1 MSVYD
6 NIKKLCDS
14 QHIAIT
20 TLESQLGFGR
30 GSIGKIRQAKN
41 LPTANRLQA
50 VADYFGVSIDY
61 LLGNSPDAAAAGSPA
76 APAGNDAAVPALD
89 SAQASGPDTAYEE
102 RLVDACRALNP
113 EGKGKLLDYAT
124 DLAASGRYT
133 AQDPN
138 ALAAYAASFEKET
151 SDPTAKTA

>member
-89 SAQASGPDTAYEE
+89 SAQASGPDAAYEE
-102 RLVDACRALNP
+102 RLVDVSRQLNT
-113 EGKGKLLDYAT
+113 EGKVKLLDYAL
-124 DLAASGRYT
+124 DLGASGRYQ
-133 AQDPN
+133 ASDPEN
-138 ALAAYAASFEKET
+138 LAAYEASFQKDT
-151 SDPTAKTA
+151 TNQGKTA